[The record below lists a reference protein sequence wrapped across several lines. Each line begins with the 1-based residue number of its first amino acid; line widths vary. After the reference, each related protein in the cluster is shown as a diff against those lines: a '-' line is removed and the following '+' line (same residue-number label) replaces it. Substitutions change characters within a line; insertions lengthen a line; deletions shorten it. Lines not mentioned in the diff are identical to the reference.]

1 MKIVRLTGKHDW
13 KDERGQAVAE
23 FAMIVPIFLLLVF
36 AIVDFGMGF
45 HAWITVTNAA
55 REGARL
61 GAVGG
66 SSIEIS
72 DEVYATSATLDAA
85 QLSVIVTNAEGN
97 PGESVTVDV
106 TYDYQ
111 LITPLS
117 SVMGLVSGNTIGP
130 NLAFKSK
137 AEMRLE

>member
-1 MKIVRLTGKHDW
+1 MKIVRLTGKHDR

-85 QLSVIVTNAEGN
+85 QLSVIVTNAEGL
-97 PGESVTVDV
+97 PGTSVTVDV

-117 SVMGLVSGNTIGP
+117 SVMGLVSGSTIGP

>member
-1 MKIVRLTGKHDW
+1 MKIVRLTGKHDR

-97 PGESVTVDV
+97 PGGSVTVDV

-117 SVMGLVSGNTIGP
+117 SVMGLVSGSTIGP